1 MTGVENTGICSAPG
15 PRWGMLGAPPPDT
28 SYRLALHALAMCPSQ
43 TQFLDPPLIHS
54 FIHIRVRQ
62 VDNRNYTM
70 IKSINIK
77 SYKSNLSLTDYGVKY
92 VKVE

>member
-1 MTGVENTGICSAPG
+1 MCSAK
-15 PRWGMLGAPPPDT
+15 
-28 SYRLALHALAMCPSQ
+28 RLQ
-43 TQFLDPPLIHS
+43 TTFFGIHS

-77 SYKSNLSLTDYGVKY
+77 SYKSNVSLTDYGVKY

>member
-1 MTGVENTGICSAPG
+1 MVAILYSKTKRP
-15 PRWGMLGAPPPDT
+15 
-28 SYRLALHALAMCPSQ
+28 
-43 TQFLDPPLIHS
+43 IHS
-54 FIHIRVRQ
+54 FIHIRLRQ

-77 SYKSNLSLTDYGVKY
+77 SYKSNVSLTDYGEKY